1 MLAAFNHLSSILVSR
16 VYVCVLYVSVSDTDC
31 LCVFGYERSDGFTTA
46 RLFLANVGALHTRSE
61 ATSAMVMPSVRFA
74 ILILLSDTIDTK
86 AERSI

>member
-1 MLAAFNHLSSILVSR
+1 M
-16 VYVCVLYVSVSDTDC
+16 CVLYVSVSDTV
-31 LCVFGYERSDGFTTA
+31 CVFSVMRGQMASPPPDF
-46 RLFLANVGALHTRSE
+46 FLANVGALHTRSE